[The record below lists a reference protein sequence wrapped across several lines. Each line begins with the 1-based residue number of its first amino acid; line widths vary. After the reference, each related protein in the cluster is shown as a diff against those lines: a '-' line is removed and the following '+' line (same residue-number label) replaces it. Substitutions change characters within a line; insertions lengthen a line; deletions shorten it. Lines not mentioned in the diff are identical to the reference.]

1 MERRLQELK
10 DRQTRKKEM
19 ECGSQYHENNSKKK
33 AIEVE
38 LKVLED
44 RLEMGQAEV
53 EGFENGYQSY
63 KRLDE
68 NDKHEIQQALRKKQ
82 AELHDYIMVISVFR

>member
-1 MERRLQELK
+1 
-10 DRQTRKKEM
+10 
-19 ECGSQYHENNSKKK
+19 
-33 AIEVE
+33 
-38 LKVLED
+38 
-44 RLEMGQAEV
+44 MGQAEV